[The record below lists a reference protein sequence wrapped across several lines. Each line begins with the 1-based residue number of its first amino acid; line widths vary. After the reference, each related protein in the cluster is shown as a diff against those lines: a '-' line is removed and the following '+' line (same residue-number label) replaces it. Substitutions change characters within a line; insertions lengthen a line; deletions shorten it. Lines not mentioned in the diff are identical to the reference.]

1 MMKRKA
7 FNAFTALYI
16 SFSIVVAHCSLVAVE
31 ASSSHRF
38 TEGGVL
44 ASSAPVVL
52 DNQRLARP
60 DAEAY
65 RGPEGWIDS
74 QSKVSDYRVEA
85 WTADRCPPCKRWK
98 RSELPTL
105 LKAEVKV
112 TLRNYDTDKPRPTSV
127 KAVPTILLYCKGEFV
142 KQRMGWKA
150 KDLLEFIKQRKPKCQ
165 NP

>member
-1 MMKRKA
+1 MKRKA

-16 SFSIVVAHCSLVAVE
+16 SFYVIVAHCSLVAVE

-38 TEGGVL
+38 TEGGVV
-44 ASSAPVVL
+44 ASSATVVR
-52 DNQRLARP
+52 DNKFLARL

-65 RGPEGWIDS
+65 QGPGGWIDV
-74 QSKVSDYRVEA
+74 QSKVSGYRVEA
-85 WTADRCPPCKRWK
+85 WLADWCAPCKRWK
-98 RSELPTL
+98 RSELPAL

-112 TLRNYDTDKPRPTSV
+112 TLRNYDTDTPRPASV
-127 KAVPTILLYCKGEFV
+127 KATPTILLYCKGEFV
-142 KQRMGWKA
+142 KQRIGWKA